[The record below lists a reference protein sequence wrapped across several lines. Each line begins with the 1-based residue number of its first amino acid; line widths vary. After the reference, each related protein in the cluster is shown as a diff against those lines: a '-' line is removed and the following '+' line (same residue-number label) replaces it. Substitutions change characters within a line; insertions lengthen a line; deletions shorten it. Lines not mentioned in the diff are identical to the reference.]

1 MTRKILMLFSLFT
14 LALAAASFAPAQ
26 TTAPSSSFVDPQ
38 AAEKANAHEDELYQ
52 QGTQALNDG
61 NFDDA
66 VAKFDQVAKMRG
78 RKADAALY
86 WKAYALKNA
95 GNKGQA
101 LATIAELK
109 KNYPQS
115 KYVDDAKALGVELS
129 GSSADPESLSS
140 DEEKLL
146 ALNAIMQND
155 PEKGIAYAE
164 KWIQSNPSSKVKD
177 RVLFILSQSSS
188 DKAQQALLSLAKSSN
203 DVEVQKRA
211 IRSLGMNCSSR
222 NRGALKEIYM
232 SSSSVEIKK
241 AVFQGWLM
249 CGDKEDVLAV
259 AQQEKSPE
267 LRKEAIRYLGIM
279 GGHTEL
285 RQLYQQ
291 QQSGDLEIK
300 EALLQA
306 MGIGGDVQG
315 LIGVAQ
321 TEKDPE
327 VRRRAVKSLGIFGGQ
342 EGSNALLAIY
352 GSQADLETKRE
363 VINALFINGAGK
375 QMVAL
380 ARKETNPELKRALVQ
395 KMSLMSS
402 PEITEYMME
411 ILNK

>member
-1 MTRKILMLFSLFT
+1 MTRRILILFSLFT
-14 LALAAASFAPAQ
+14 VVLAASSFARAQ
-26 TTAPSSSFVDPQ
+26 TTPPSSSFVDPQ

-78 RKADAALY
+78 RRADAALY
-86 WKAYALKNA
+86 WKADALKNA

-115 KYVDDAKALGVELS
+115 KYVHDAKAMEVELS
-129 GSSADPESLSS
+129 GSSADPESLSG

-146 ALNAIMQND
+146 ALNAVMQND

-164 KWIQSNPSSKVKD
+164 KWIQSTNSSKVKD
-177 RVLFILSQSSS
+177 RILFILSQSSS
-188 DKAQQALLSLAKSSN
+188 DKAQQALLSIAKTSN
-203 DVEVQKRA
+203 DVELQKRA
-211 IRSLGMNCSSR
+211 IRNLGMNGSSR
-222 NRGALKEIYM
+222 NRAALKEIYT
-232 SSSSVEIKK
+232 SSSNLEVKK

-249 CGDKEDVLAV
+249 SGDKEDVLAV

-279 GGHTEL
+279 GGRAEL
-285 RQLYQQ
+285 RQLYK
-291 QQSGDLEIK
+291 QSGDLETK

-315 LIGVAQ
+315 MIEVAQ
-321 TEKDPE
+321 TDKDPE
-327 VRRRAVKSLGIFGGQ
+327 IRRRAVRNLGIFGGQ
-342 EGSNALLAIY
+342 EGSNTLLAIY
-352 GSQADLETKRE
+352 SSQADLETKKE
-363 VINALFINGAGK
+363 VINALFLNNAAK

>member
-1 MTRKILMLFSLFT
+1 MNRRILVLFSLF
-14 LALAAASFAPAQ
+14 AFVPAASSFARAQ

-52 QGTQALNDG
+52 QGTQALSDG

-78 RKADAALY
+78 RRADAALY

-115 KYVDDAKALGVELS
+115 RYVHDAAAMGVELS
-129 GSSADPESLSS
+129 GSSADPETVNS
-140 DEEKLL
+140 DEEKLM
-146 ALNAIMQND
+146 ALNKVMEND
-155 PEKGIAYAE
+155 PDKGITYAT
-164 KWIQSNPSSKVKD
+164 KWIQSTNSSKVKE
-177 RVLFILSQSSS
+177 RILFILSQSDSE
-188 DKAQQALLSLAKSSN
+188 KAQQALLSIAKTSN
-203 DVEVQKRA
+203 DVGLQKRA
-211 IRSLGMNCSSR
+211 IRSLGMSGSSR
-222 NRGALKEIYM
+222 NRAALKEIYL
-232 SSSSVEIKK
+232 SSSSMEVKK

-249 CGDKEDVLAV
+249 SGDKEDVLAV
-259 AQQEKSPE
+259 AQQEKTPE
-267 LRKEAIRYLGIM
+267 LRREAIHYLGIM
-279 GGHTEL
+279 GGSAEL
-285 RQLYQQ
+285 RQLYKQG
-291 QQSGDLEIK
+291 GDPETK
-300 EALLQA
+300 EALIQA
-306 MGIGGDVQG
+306 MGVGGDVQG
-315 LIGVAQ
+315 LIEVAQ

-327 VRRRAVKSLGIFGGQ
+327 VRRRAVRNLGIFGGQ

-352 GSQADLETKRE
+352 SSQADLETKKE
-363 VINALFINGAGK
+363 VINALFLNNAGK

-380 ARKETNPELKRALVQ
+380 ARKETNPELKRELVQ